1 VQERKD
7 EVIIVCVVKAEIDM
21 PLNAVIAYEVE
32 AIWLHSFS
40 TFVLGG
46 VVLTSHLRRFTL

>member
-1 VQERKD
+1 MQERKD